1 MEREA
6 VYSKAGPEKKWNGNK
21 MRFQNCLEDKWLS
34 VVQLI
39 FSVEQQHAQE
49 EADVSPP

>member
-1 MEREA
+1 MERET
-6 VYSKAGPEKKWNGNK
+6 VYSKAALKNK
-21 MRFQNCLEDKWLS
+21 MKWKQDEVLKCLEDKWLS

-39 FSVEQQHAQE
+39 FSVEQHRKE